1 MEKCKLVSKK
11 TSAFTIVEL
20 LTVMGVIAILI
31 SLLVPALNLVRDF
44 AKEIEQKAQLHSIEV
59 AIDMFVATSGYGTY
73 PPSND
78 NSMPP
83 QDPGDAT
90 AYGGAQK
97 LADALVGQDMLG
109 YHPRSGF
116 RSDLIGYDPFGNPQQ
131 VYDVG
136 TGIRA
141 NLEERE
147 GLFIEGENAN
157 AYMLGDIYTDVQVF
171 IPSNYVL
178 CDVYAKKRTLAFN
191 QTNKKTGMPILY
203 YRARTENF
211 EQRFDNPATPG
222 APPGGIEDDIY
233 YYPDNENL
241 LSLGAPE
248 DGTLTHPIADG
259 VGNDLQD
266 FENMILNNEITTIQR
281 PYRAGSY
288 ILISAGKDGRYGTA
302 DDITNFMKKE

>member
-1 MEKCKLVSKK
+1 MEKCKSVSKK

-31 SLLVPALNLVRDF
+31 SLLVPALTLVRDF
-44 AKEIEQKAQLHSIEV
+44 AKEIEQRAQLHSIEV
-59 AIDMFVATSGYGTY
+59 GIDMFVATSGYGTY
-73 PPSND
+73 PPSDD
-78 NSMPP
+78 NAFANPAGP
-83 QDPGDAT
+83 DPT

-97 LADALVGQDMLG
+97 LADALVGQDLVG

-116 RSDLIGYDPFGNPQQ
+116 RSDLMGYDAFGVPQQ
-131 VYDVG
+131 IYDVG
-136 TGIRA
+136 TRQ
-141 NLEERE
+141 NLDERE

-157 AYMLGDIYTDVQVF
+157 PYMLGDIYTDVQVF
-171 IPSNYVL
+171 NPSNYVL
-178 CDVYAKKRTLAFN
+178 CDVYAKNRTLAFN

-211 EQRFDNPATPG
+211 AQVFDNPATPG